1 MQPSSSLSHVAMRG
15 LVGALA
21 ALCALAG
28 GCMVGPNFQPAD
40 TKMPDGWVGPTDKMS
55 AAADKQAVLVHW
67 WTTFDDPMLASLV
80 GRAVAANLDLKSA
93 ESRIRQARATRG
105 IAFAGLFPT
114 LTAGTSFDRSR
125 SQGPVTTPKRNN
137 PASNLYQIGLDASWE
152 IDVFG
157 GIRRGIEAAD
167 ANVQASV
174 EDRRDVLVTLAA
186 EVALDYMDLR
196 GFQQRVAIAQENLKA
211 QRHSADLTHQR
222 QKGGLVSALD
232 VANADAQV
240 ASTAA
245 TIPLFE
251 ASAQQSIY
259 SLSVLLAREPG
270 TLMAELSPA
279 GGIPPAPP
287 EVPFALPSTLLRRR
301 PDIRRS
307 EAQVHAA
314 TANIGVAMADL
325 FPKFNLGASAGFE
338 TSLFRTF
345 MSWSSRFWSFG
356 PSVNWT
362 LFDGGRIVSNI
373 EVQNA
378 VQEQAVLTYRK
389 TVLVALQDVENA
401 LIAYSKEQETY
412 KSLVEAVAAN
422 RKAVDLSTQLYA
434 NGQTDFLSVLIA
446 QQQLFLSQ
454 DALVS
459 ATLNLS
465 TDLVAL
471 YKALGGGWEEEPPPD
486 KPAKKEEKPA
496 PPTKT

>member
-1 MQPSSSLSHVAMRG
+1 LQPSSSLSNYAIRG
-15 LVGALA
+15 LVCALVTLCVLA
-21 ALCALAG
+21 A
-28 GCMVGPNFQPAD
+28 GCMVGPNFQSPD
-40 TKMPDGWVGPTDKMS
+40 TPVPDGWIGPTGQMS
-55 AAADKQAVLVHW
+55 AAAEKQAALVHW
-67 WTTFDDPMLASLV
+67 WTTFEDPMLTSLV
-80 GRAVAANLDLKSA
+80 GRAVMANLDLKSA
-93 ESRIRQARATRG
+93 ESRIRQARALRG

-114 LTAGTSFDRSR
+114 VTAGTSFSRSR
-125 SQGPVTTPKRNN
+125 SPGPAGSKAVVPTN
-137 PASNLYQIGLDASWE
+137 NLYQIGLDASWE

-196 GFQQRVAIAQENLKA
+196 GFQQRVAIAQENLKN
-211 QRHSADLTHQR
+211 QKHNADLTRQR
-222 QKGGLVSALD
+222 QKGGFQSALD
-232 VANADAQV
+232 VAQADAQV

-245 TIPLFE
+245 VIPLLE

-259 SLSVLLAREPG
+259 SLSVLMAREPG
-270 TLMAELSPA
+270 ALVAELAPA
-279 GGIPPAPP
+279 AGIPATPP
-287 EVPFALPSTLLRRR
+287 EVPIALPSSLLRRR

-314 TANIGVAMADL
+314 TANIGVATADL
-325 FPKFNLGASAGFE
+325 FPKFNLVGSAGFE
-338 TSLFRTF
+338 SGLFRSF

-356 PSVNWT
+356 PSISWT
-362 LFDGGRIVSNI
+362 LFDGGRIFSNI

-378 VQEQAVLTYRK
+378 VQEQTVLTYRK

-422 RKAVDLSTQLYA
+422 RKAVDLSTKLYVEGET
-434 NGQTDFLSVLIA
+434 NFLSVLIA
-446 QQQLFLSQ
+446 QQQLFSSQ
-454 DALVS
+454 DALVQ

-471 YKALGGGWEEEPPPD
+471 YKALGGGWEEEPPPA
-486 KPAKKEEKPA
+486 KPTKEETPAAPAK
-496 PPTKT
+496 T